1 MAPPAPGGVTGTD
14 GVGVHGTPPAPPGDR
29 DLGWGPLSAPWLQ
42 QWLWQGSTCRVWLW
56 DGWQRDRTR
65 GLGMLQ
71 GPPSSATRW
80 AGPGRTRAQGRTGA
94 QGGAVME
101 PADTRGCTQAGC
113 HRSWKEPWHRKRPG
127 HCRALQPH
135 GAWECSWAPFVPRQ
149 WAPGSGHTPGGS
161 PRPSPPPRGQRSRAD
176 VSLRAKGRDRPGGGG
191 GSGKVRRASRCPRA
205 SCPGTGPLDVT
216 LVPCV
221 PRAAPPRAPGWLR
234 TRVCPRRAAR
244 LRAHPHR
251 HAGPQRAPSPRDF
264 PTPGWTQRPCSPPA
278 PCPDLCT
285 NPPEAIK
292 REPGAAPASEPGTAM
307 KASLLFLL
315 ACTAVLAV
323 GARADS
329 PEEPKALVQK
339 VQELAQKATAMAKD
353 AFSRV
358 RESEAAQQARQWLS
372 DNAEL
377 AKQRLVWLKEQL
389 AELLK
394 KTPPA

>member
-1 MAPPAPGGVTGTD
+1 MQ
-14 GVGVHGTPPAPPGDR
+14 
-29 DLGWGPLSAPWLQ
+29 LGPV
-42 QWLWQGSTCRVWLW
+42 RV
-56 DGWQRDRTR
+56 
-65 GLGMLQ
+65 
-71 GPPSSATRW
+71 
-80 AGPGRTRAQGRTGA
+80 PGR
-94 QGGAVME
+94 
-101 PADTRGCTQAGC
+101 
-113 HRSWKEPWHRKRPG
+113 G
-127 HCRALQPH
+127 HRAL
-135 GAWECSWAPFVPRQ
+135 GA
-149 WAPGSGHTPGGS
+149 HPGGS
-161 PRPSPPPRGQRSRAD
+161 PRPSPPPPRGQRSRGD
-176 VSLRAKGRDRPGGGG
+176 VSLRAKGTAGRGRDQPGS

-216 LVPCV
+216 LVPCA
-221 PRAAPPRAPGWLR
+221 PRAVPSAGTGLAAH
-234 TRVCPRRAAR
+234 TRVPAATLAQLCAR
-244 LRAHPHR
+244 PHR
-251 HAGPQRAPSPRDF
+251 HAGLQQAPSPRDF
-264 PTPGWTQRPCSPPA
+264 PTPGWTQRPCSPPPA

-285 NPPEAIK
+285 NPPGRPWGGYKE
-292 REPGAAPASEPGTAM
+292 GARGCPRVTEPGTAM

-377 AKQRLVWLKEQL
+377 AKQRLLWLKEQL

-394 KTPPA
+394 KTPAA